1 MLRLRRVPIDYC
13 GDNVVFIHR
22 NNETFHFGSGNS
34 LSKVE
39 IHGGLKPIFGMVVL
53 VDSEDI
59 VKNDELGLSETA
71 FSAINLPEGSEVSMV
86 PAPPP
91 VSINSV
97 QRKIKG
103 GVLSAR
109 EYRAIVSDIAAQ
121 KYSKIEIAALQVANS
136 SFLTP
141 QEVLSMTEAI
151 AEQQPVIK
159 WNRDIVVDEVC
170 IGGVPGNR
178 VSLIVEAI
186 VIGAGMCMPKIARK
200 AVAESSSA
208 IDTMGTLCNTDIEE
222 KEIRKI
228 VEEIGGCIAWCGG
241 KFSVAPIDNILLDV
255 ERTLGIGMPQQMVV
269 SIMAKALSAGV
280 THLVVDIPVG
290 QNAVVRTMGEAMRL
304 RKLMEYVGDMLGI
317 DVNIAITDG
326 SEPIGR
332 GIGPVLEARDVMN
345 VLRCSDEA
353 PRELREK
360 SLFIAG
366 RILEFDPRLRG
377 GHGYYRAQEILD
389 SGRALEMINRL
400 IHAQSRNTPSPLGQ
414 LTREVTAQVT
424 GIVESIDGAQINRIA
439 IMAGAPNDAGAGLD
453 LLKNV
458 GDEVEQGEPL
468 YRIHAVK
475 SMEFAFANG
484 LAEGNSGFKIS
495 NDLSAQYA

>member
-1 MLRLRRVPIDYC
+1 MLRLRRVPIDFC
-13 GDNVVFIHR
+13 GDNIVFIHR
-22 NNETFHFGSGNS
+22 NNETFKGSTLDS

-39 IHGGLKPIFGMVVL
+39 IHGGLKPIYGKVVL

-59 VKNDELGLSETA
+59 VKPDELGLSEA
-71 FSAINLPEGSEVSMV
+71 GFSNINLPEGSEVSMV

-91 VSINSV
+91 ASINSV

-109 EYRAIVSDIAAQ
+109 EYRAIVSDISLQ

-141 QEVLSMTEAI
+141 QEVLAMTEAI
-151 AEQQPVIK
+151 AEQQPVMK

-170 IGGVPGNR
+170 LGGVPGNR
-178 VSLIVEAI
+178 VSLIVTAI
-186 VIGAGMCMPKIARK
+186 AIGAGMCMPKIARK
-200 AVAESSSA
+200 AVGESSSA
-208 IDTMGTLCNTDIEE
+208 IDVMETLCNTDMEE
-222 KEIRKI
+222 SDIRKI
-228 VEEIGGCIAWCGG
+228 VEEIGGCISWCGG

-255 ERTLGIGMPQQMVV
+255 EKSLSIGMPQQMVV
-269 SIMAKALSAGV
+269 SIMSKAISAGV

-290 QNAVVRTMGEAMRL
+290 MNTLVRTMGEAMRL

-317 DVNIAITDG
+317 DVNVAITDG

-332 GIGPVLEARDVMN
+332 GVGPVLEARDVMN

-389 SGRALEMINRL
+389 SGRALEMIKRL
-400 IHAQSRNTPSPLGQ
+400 IHAQSRNTPMPLGQ
-414 LTREVTAQVT
+414 LTRDITAPVT
-424 GIVESIDGAQINRIA
+424 GVIESIDGNQINRIA
-439 IMAGAPNDAGAGLD
+439 IMAGAPGDAGAGID
-453 LLKNV
+453 LLKSV

>member
-1 MLRLRRVPIDYC
+1 MLRLRRVPIDSC
-13 GDNVVFIHR
+13 GENIVFIHR
-22 NNETFHFGSGNS
+22 DNETFRGST
-34 LSKVE
+34 LDTLCRVE
-39 IHGGLKPIFGMVVL
+39 IHGGLKPIYGKVVL

-59 VKNDELGLSETA
+59 VKLEEIGLSEGCL
-71 FSAINLPEGSEVSMV
+71 SSINLPEGSEVPIV

-91 VSINSV
+91 SSINSV

-103 GVLSAR
+103 GVLSSK
-109 EYRAIVSDIAAQ
+109 EYRSIISDISQ
-121 KYSKIEIAALQVANS
+121 HKYSKVEIAALQVANS

-141 QEVLSMTEAI
+141 QEVLAMTEAI
-151 AEQQPVIK
+151 SEHQPIMK

-178 VSLIVEAI
+178 VSLIATAI
-186 VIGAGMCMPKIARK
+186 AIGAGMCMPKICRK
-200 AVAESSSA
+200 AVRESSSS
-208 IDTMGTLCNTDIEE
+208 IDVMETLCNTDMEE
-222 KEIRKI
+222 VEVRKI
-228 VEEIGGCIAWCGG
+228 VEDIGGCIAWCGG

-255 ERTLGIGMPQQMVV
+255 EKSLNISMASQMVV
-269 SIMAKALSAGV
+269 SIMSKAISAGV

-290 QNAVVRTMGEAMRL
+290 INAIIRTMGEAMRL

-317 DVNIAITDG
+317 DVNVAITDG
-326 SEPIGR
+326 SEPIGK
-332 GIGPVLEARDVMN
+332 GVGPVLEARDVMN
-345 VLRCSDEA
+345 VLRCSEEA

-400 IHAQSRNTPSPLGQ
+400 IHAQSRNTPSALGQ
-414 LTREVTAQVT
+414 LTRDVTAPVS
-424 GIVESIDGAQINRIA
+424 GVIESIDGSQINRIA
-439 IMAGAPNDAGAGLD
+439 MMSGAPRDSGAGID
-453 LLKNV
+453 IFKSV
-458 GDEVEQGEPL
+458 GEEVEQGEVL
-468 YRIHAVK
+468 YRIHAVR

-484 LAEGNSGFKIS
+484 LAEGNTGFKIS
-495 NDLSAQYA
+495 NDISSQYV